1 MSWNVMFMLQLLLR
15 VRDELSDA
23 VSPRAGAGVIAPG
36 PGIEVEDNHP
46 WEVHLHLR
54 GSGADLIHIHRY
66 LMVLGSPGCA
76 RNRSSTPTQLHL
88 GPRGSGH
95 SPSFWHTPDTCV
107 SHPLLLR
114 MPQGMSPGVDPRGT
128 LSNIGLFAVH
138 RIHRPRWWNR
148 TDTSSSSAIEE
159 DIDAD
164 LDTVGLRESSIH
176 GEGYEDRAFQVRFG
190 IRGTDPKTS

>member
-1 MSWNVMFMLQLLLR
+1 MFMLQLLLR

-36 PGIEVEDNHP
+36 PGIEVEDDHP

-95 SPSFWHTPDTCV
+95 SV
-107 SHPLLLR
+107 ILAHPGHLR
-114 MPQGMSPGVDPRGT
+114 ISSATVANASGDVAGVDPRGT

-138 RIHRPRWWNR
+138 RIHRPRWWNH